1 MGIKIEYTRK
11 RSGYGKKGNPHM
23 EGQSLL
29 KRGKWN
35 AKERRYDPV
44 VIDPE
49 KKIVDKKK
57 PYRKPKKLT
66 GVKRKTGPRGIG
78 NRKKK

>member
-1 MGIKIEYTRK
+1 MGLKIEYTRK
-11 RSGYGKKGNPHM
+11 RAGYGKKGNPHM

-35 AKERRYDPV
+35 AKEGRYDPV

-57 PYRKPKKLT
+57 PYKKRLT
-66 GVKRKTGPRGIG
+66 GVKRGTGPRGMKG
-78 NRKKK
+78 RKKN